1 MLITRILGVPGSL
14 TRLEKSNDKKHGSVS
29 AVRSHTKQCCAG
41 DSWSGLMAHSVMIT
55 PSSWAGYSVASF
67 GELHILLPQALEGA
81 ASPSK
86 DLSPGPSGSQ
96 LEVVSFSISE
106 GLCLTVPSSHS
117 SLLVLHLDPV
127 DIYLA
132 VTPRILLPKVC
143 RKRKCVLLHQAVRNP
158 NLSLCQK
165 QKKQTSKLNVRR
177 EQQLSDYEICSNSA
191 ENVSSCLFPF

>member
-29 AVRSHTKQCCAG
+29 DVRSHTKQCCAG
-41 DSWSGLMAHSVMIT
+41 DSWSGSIAHSIKIT
-55 PSSWAGYSVASF
+55 PNSWAGYSVASF
-67 GELHILLPQALEGA
+67 AELHILLPQALEGA
-81 ASPSK
+81 VSPNK

-96 LEVVSFSISE
+96 LEMSFRISE

-127 DIYLA
+127 NIYLA
-132 VTPRILLPKVC
+132 VIPRTLLPKVC
-143 RKRKCVLLHQAVRNP
+143 RKRTCVLLHQAFRNL
-158 NLSLCQK
+158 NLSLCLKRK
-165 QKKQTSKLNVRR
+165 QQTSKLNVRR
-177 EQQLSDYEICSNSA
+177 EQQLSDYEIHSNSA